1 MNGFGVAC
9 LAQTTK
15 TPSKYYRPES
25 LVLTP
30 VTKEPGES
38 SLVDHGVVANAS
50 IWSHRYVTASMIL
63 TQKYFDFIAG
73 AQ

>member
-1 MNGFGVAC
+1 MNGYGVAY

-15 TPSKYYRPES
+15 TPSTCYRPES

-63 TQKYFDFIAG
+63 TQKYLDFMAG